1 MKQQMNSFLR
11 PKFFSIAAPVTFSS
25 ILSRSFADS
34 SPKSNLDITIYQY
47 KICPYC
53 NRPKTYLDYL
63 KVPYKTVEVN
73 PITKSEIS
81 FSKDHKKVPIMSLD
95 GKIVV
100 DSKLIIETLE
110 YELSKDPQKS
120 KIISDLNSADWY
132 ASYRCQFFI

>member
-1 MKQQMNSFLR
+1 
-11 PKFFSIAAPVTFSS
+11 
-25 ILSRSFADS
+25 
-34 SPKSNLDITIYQY
+34 
-47 KICPYC
+47 
-53 NRPKTYLDYL
+53 L

-81 FSKDHKKVPIMSLD
+81 FSKEHKKVPIMSID

-120 KIISDLNSADWY
+120 KIINDLYSADWY
-132 ASYRCQFFI
+132 ASYRCLFFI